1 MVAKQ
6 TKDSKE
12 REEEKDRKIADLLMA
27 PIEGAEDLNKIIKE
41 KNTALAKQQDQ
52 IEANEKEI
60 ADLNAISVTAGTGIV
75 KQLQAD
81 NDRLKKEKEDKDQE
95 LREKTAILQNM
106 ASQGNEE
113 T

>member
-75 KQLQAD
+75 KQL
-81 NDRLKKEKEDKDQE
+81 
-95 LREKTAILQNM
+95 
-106 ASQGNEE
+106 
-113 T
+113 